1 MSGDKG
7 ARNGDWGPSWQS
19 DKLQQAL
26 IDVSTA
32 LEASEIDDDPAFRRE
47 VFLRL
52 LDNRLTDDESV
63 FGMPY
68 LANLGTYGPPADGDA
83 LDEQI
88 DDSANRAVEV
98 ARYLDIPPDRATEL
112 FDLNGPVPVL
122 AVKASRLAKARTEAV
137 RQITTLLTTARTALN
152 LPTGA
157 NDIRAAAQHYGK
169 FDGNFSQ
176 ALESCDGIA
185 VRGQAGSP
193 NRRIQLLAPG
203 VEDAKR
209 IAQDLLD

>member
-1 MSGDKG
+1 MTTREITPPETAEAESLRR
-7 ARNGDWGPSWQS
+7 AVR
-19 DKLQQAL
+19 
-26 IDVSTA
+26 DV
-32 LEASEIDDDPAFRRE
+32 ASAVEGLDEEIKDEELRRAI
-47 VFLRL
+47 FMRL
-52 LDNRLTDDESV
+52 LEERLSN
-63 FGMPY
+63 G
-68 LANLGTYGPPADGDA
+68 AIPPAANGGRAYDSEA
-83 LDEQI
+83 PEEQQDEP
-88 DDSANRAVEV
+88 ANRAFEV

-112 FDLNGPVPVL
+112 FELDGPVPVL
-122 AVKASRLAKARTEAV
+122 GVKASRLAKARAEAV
-137 RQITTLLTTARTALN
+137 RQIAPLLTAARTALN

-203 VEDAKR
+203 VEDAKQ

>member
-1 MSGDKG
+1 MGIDEG
-7 ARNGDWGPSWQS
+7 ARSGDWGPSWQS

-26 IDVSTA
+26 IDVRTA

-47 VFLRL
+47 VFLLL
-52 LDNRLTDDESV
+52 LDNRLTDDETV

-68 LANLGTYGPPADGDA
+68 LANLGTYGPPADGEV

-88 DDSANRAVEV
+88 EDAVNRAVEV
-98 ARYLDIPPDRATEL
+98 ARFLDIPLDRATEL
-112 FDLNGPVPVL
+112 FDLDGPVPVL
-122 AVKASRLAKARTEAV
+122 NVKASRLAKTRAEAV
-137 RQITTLLTTARTALN
+137 RQIAPLLTAARTALN

-169 FDGNFSQ
+169 FDGHFSE
-176 ALESCDGIA
+176 LIESCESIG
-185 VRGQAGSP
+185 VRGQPGSP

-209 IAQDLLD
+209 IAQDLLE